1 MKRNIPTYVKEGYKM
16 KLMEQQMHELGGLRV
31 HMIPT
36 DKYKTNT
43 FVFRFKAPLNEETVT
58 ERALLPYVLQSATE
72 KLPSVIRLRQYL
84 EELYGSSL
92 AVDVSKKGEDHI
104 ISIYVDIANETY
116 LQDAPPLFEKAL
128 SMLSDIVLHPAT
140 EGSGFLSSIVESEKR
155 ALVQRI
161 EATYDDKM
169 RYANERLIE
178 EMCKVEPY
186 RLSANGQKERVAS
199 ITNETLYRYYQKVLA
214 EDEMD
219 LYIIGDIDEDA
230 VDLVG
235 KYFSITPRTAKDKN
249 VILHKRNN
257 EEQEIV
263 EKQELKQSK
272 LNIGYR
278 TYITYRDEDY
288 FALQLFNGLFGG
300 FSHSKLFV
308 NVREKNSL
316 AYYAASR
323 FESHKGLLFVMSGIE
338 AKNYEKA
345 VEIIKEQM
353 KAMQNGD
360 FSEEEIHQTK
370 SVIQNQ
376 ILEAIDTPRGFV
388 EMLYHG
394 VIAERTR
401 PVEEW
406 LTGIERVTKEKIV
419 KVANNIELDTIYF
432 LHGTEGE

>member
-1 MKRNIPTYVKEGYKM
+1 M
-16 KLMEQQMHELGGLRV
+16 KLMDQQIQELGGLRV
-31 HMIPT
+31 HTIQT

-43 FVFRFKAPLNEETVT
+43 FIFRFKAPLNEETVT

-140 EGSGFLSSIVESEKR
+140 EGNGFLPSVVESEKR
-155 ALVQRI
+155 ALIQRI

-178 EMCKVEPY
+178 EMCQVEPY
-186 RLSANGQKERVAS
+186 RLSANGQKERVSA
-199 ITNETLYRYYQKVLA
+199 ITNETLYDYYQQVLA

-219 LYIIGDIDEDA
+219 LYIIGDITEEA
-230 VDLVG
+230 INLVR
-235 KYFSITPRTAKDKN
+235 KYFSISPRPSKERN
-249 VILHKRNN
+249 VLLHKKN
-257 EEQEIV
+257 EDEQEVV

-278 TYITYRDEDY
+278 TYVTYRDEEY

-338 AKNYEKA
+338 AKNYERA

-353 KAMQNGD
+353 KAMQNGA
-360 FSEEEIHQTK
+360 FSDEEIHQTK

-388 EMLYHG
+388 ELLYHG
-394 VIAERTR
+394 VIAGQTR

-406 LTGIERVTKEKIV
+406 LTGIERVTKEEIV
-419 KVANNIELDTIYF
+419 KVANSIELDTIYF

>member
-1 MKRNIPTYVKEGYKM
+1 M
-16 KLMEQQMHELGGLRV
+16 KLMEQQLHELGGLRV
-31 HMIPT
+31 HIIPT

-72 KLPSVIRLRQYL
+72 KLSSVIRLRQYL

-104 ISIYVDIANETY
+104 ISIYVDIANEVY
-116 LQDAPPLFEKAL
+116 LHDAPPLFEKAL

-140 EGSGFLSSIVESEKR
+140 EGNGFLSSIVESEKR
-155 ALVQRI
+155 ALLQRI

-186 RLSANGQKERVAS
+186 RLSANGKKESVMS
-199 ITNETLYRYYQKVLA
+199 ITNESLYQYYQKVLA

-219 LYIIGDIDEDA
+219 LYIIGDISENA
-230 VDLVG
+230 VDLVS
-235 KYFSITPRTAKDKN
+235 KYFSISTRPVRERN
-249 VILHKRNN
+249 VLLHRRNN
-257 EEQEIV
+257 EEKEVV

-272 LNIGYR
+272 LHIGYR
-278 TYITYRDEDY
+278 TFVTYKDEDY

-353 KAMQNGD
+353 LAMQNGE

-394 VIAERTR
+394 IISDRTR

-406 LTGIERVTKEKIV
+406 LTGIESVTKEEIV
-419 KVANNIELDTIYF
+419 KVAKNIELDTIYF
-432 LHGTEGE
+432 LQGTEGE

>member
-1 MKRNIPTYVKEGYKM
+1 M
-16 KLMEQQMHELGGLRV
+16 KLMEQQLHELGGLRV
-31 HMIPT
+31 HIIPT

-104 ISIYVDIANETY
+104 ISIYVDIANEVY
-116 LQDAPPLFEKAL
+116 LHDAPPLFEKAL

-140 EGSGFLSSIVESEKR
+140 EGNGFLSSIVESEKR
-155 ALVQRI
+155 ALLQRI

-186 RLSANGQKERVAS
+186 RLSANGKKESVTS
-199 ITNETLYRYYQKVLA
+199 ITNESLYQYYQKVLA

-219 LYIIGDIDEDA
+219 LYIIGDISENA
-230 VDLVG
+230 VDLVS
-235 KYFSITPRTAKDKN
+235 KYFSISVRPVRERN
-249 VILHKRNN
+249 VLLHRRNN
-257 EEQEIV
+257 EEKEVV

-272 LNIGYR
+272 LHIGYR
-278 TYITYRDEDY
+278 TFVTYKDEDY

-353 KAMQNGD
+353 LAMQNGE

-394 VIAERTR
+394 IISDRTR

-406 LTGIERVTKEKIV
+406 LTGIESVTKEEIV
-419 KVANNIELDTIYF
+419 KVAKNIELDTIYF
-432 LHGTEGE
+432 LQGTEGE

>member
-1 MKRNIPTYVKEGYKM
+1 M
-16 KLMEQQMHELGGLRV
+16 KLMEQQLHELGGLRV
-31 HMIPT
+31 HIIPT

-104 ISIYVDIANETY
+104 ISIYVDIANEVY
-116 LQDAPPLFEKAL
+116 LHDAPPLFEKAL

-140 EGSGFLSSIVESEKR
+140 EGNGFLSSIVESEKR
-155 ALVQRI
+155 ALLQRI

-186 RLSANGQKERVAS
+186 RLSANGKKESVMS
-199 ITNETLYRYYQKVLA
+199 ITNESLYQYYQKVLA

-219 LYIIGDIDEDA
+219 LYIIGDISENA
-230 VDLVG
+230 VDLVS
-235 KYFSITPRTAKDKN
+235 KYFYISTRPVRERN
-249 VILHKRNN
+249 VLLHRRNN
-257 EEQEIV
+257 EEKEVV

-272 LNIGYR
+272 LHIGYR
-278 TYITYRDEDY
+278 TFVTYKDEDY

-353 KAMQNGD
+353 LAMQNGE

-394 VIAERTR
+394 IISDRTR

-406 LTGIERVTKEKIV
+406 LTGIESVTKEEIV
-419 KVANNIELDTIYF
+419 KVAKNIELDTIYF
-432 LHGTEGE
+432 LQGTEGE

>member
-1 MKRNIPTYVKEGYKM
+1 M
-16 KLMEQQMHELGGLRV
+16 KLMEQQLHELGGLRV
-31 HMIPT
+31 HIIPT

-104 ISIYVDIANETY
+104 ISIYVDIANEVY
-116 LQDAPPLFEKAL
+116 LHDAPPLFEKAL

-140 EGSGFLSSIVESEKR
+140 EGNGFLSSIVESEKR
-155 ALVQRI
+155 ALLQRI

-186 RLSANGQKERVAS
+186 RLSANGKKESVMS
-199 ITNETLYRYYQKVLA
+199 ITNESLYQYYQKVLA

-219 LYIIGDIDEDA
+219 LYIIGDISENA
-230 VDLVG
+230 VDLVS
-235 KYFSITPRTAKDKN
+235 KYFSISTRPVRERN
-249 VILHKRNN
+249 VLLHRRNN
-257 EEQEIV
+257 EEKEVV

-272 LNIGYR
+272 LHIGYR
-278 TYITYRDEDY
+278 TFVTYKDEDY

-308 NVREKNSL
+308 NVREKKSL

-353 KAMQNGD
+353 LAMQNGE

-394 VIAERTR
+394 IISDRTR

-406 LTGIERVTKEKIV
+406 LTGIESVTKEEIV
-419 KVANNIELDTIYF
+419 KVAKNIELDTIYF
-432 LHGTEGE
+432 LQGTEGE

>member
-1 MKRNIPTYVKEGYKM
+1 M
-16 KLMEQQMHELGGLRV
+16 KLMEQQLHELGGLRV
-31 HMIPT
+31 HIIPT

-43 FVFRFKAPLNEETVT
+43 FVFRLKAPLNEETVT

-104 ISIYVDIANETY
+104 ISIYVDIANEVY
-116 LQDAPPLFEKAL
+116 LHDAPSLFEKAL

-140 EGSGFLSSIVESEKR
+140 EGNGFLPSIVESEKR
-155 ALVQRI
+155 ALLQRI

-186 RLSANGQKERVAS
+186 RLSANGKKESVSS
-199 ITNETLYRYYQKVLA
+199 ITNESLYQYYQKVLA

-219 LYIIGDIDEDA
+219 LYIIGDISENA
-230 VDLVG
+230 VDLVS
-235 KYFSITPRTAKDKN
+235 KYFSISERPVRERN
-249 VILHKRNN
+249 VLLHKRNN
-257 EEQEIV
+257 EEKEVV

-272 LNIGYR
+272 LHIGYR
-278 TYITYRDEDY
+278 TFITYKDEDY

-353 KAMQNGD
+353 LAMQNGD
-360 FSEEEIHQTK
+360 FSEEEMRQTK

-394 VIAERTR
+394 IISDRTR

-406 LTGIERVTKEKIV
+406 LTGIESVTKEEIV
-419 KVANNIELDTIYF
+419 KVAKNIELDTIYF
-432 LHGTEGE
+432 LQGTEGE

>member
-1 MKRNIPTYVKEGYKM
+1 M
-16 KLMEQQMHELGGLRV
+16 KLMEQRLHELGGLRV
-31 HMIPT
+31 HIIPT

-104 ISIYVDIANETY
+104 ISIYVDIANEVY
-116 LQDAPPLFEKAL
+116 LHDAPPLFEKAL

-140 EGSGFLSSIVESEKR
+140 EGDGFLPSIVESEKR
-155 ALVQRI
+155 ALLQRI

-186 RLSANGQKERVAS
+186 RLSAHGKKESVSS
-199 ITNETLYRYYQKVLA
+199 ITNESLYQYYQKVLA

-219 LYIIGDIDEDA
+219 LYIIGDISENA
-230 VDLVG
+230 VDLVS
-235 KYFSITPRTAKDKN
+235 KYFSISARPARERN
-249 VILHKRNN
+249 VLLHKRNN
-257 EEQEIV
+257 EEKEVV

-272 LNIGYR
+272 LHIGYR
-278 TYITYRDEDY
+278 TFITYKDEDY

-338 AKNYEKA
+338 AKKYEKA

-353 KAMQNGD
+353 LAMQNGD
-360 FSEEEIHQTK
+360 FSEEEMHQTK

-394 VIAERTR
+394 IISDRTR

-406 LTGIERVTKEKIV
+406 LSGIESVTKEEIV
-419 KVANNIELDTIYF
+419 KVAKNIELDTIYF

>member
-1 MKRNIPTYVKEGYKM
+1 M
-16 KLMEQQMHELGGLRV
+16 KLMEQQLHELGGLRV
-31 HMIPT
+31 HIIPT

-104 ISIYVDIANETY
+104 ISIYVDIANEVY
-116 LQDAPPLFEKAL
+116 LHDAPPLFEKAL

-140 EGSGFLSSIVESEKR
+140 EGNGFLPSIVKSEKR
-155 ALVQRI
+155 ALLQRI

-186 RLSANGQKERVAS
+186 RLSAHGKKEIVSS
-199 ITNETLYRYYQKVLA
+199 ITNESLYQYYQKVLA

-219 LYIIGDIDEDA
+219 LYIIGDISENA
-230 VDLVG
+230 VDLVS
-235 KYFSITPRTAKDKN
+235 KYFSISARPARERN
-249 VILHKRNN
+249 VLLHKRNN
-257 EEQEIV
+257 EEKEVV

-272 LNIGYR
+272 LHIGYR
-278 TYITYRDEDY
+278 TFITYKDEDY

-353 KAMQNGD
+353 LAMQNGD
-360 FSEEEIHQTK
+360 FSEEEMHQTK

-394 VIAERTR
+394 IISDRTR

-406 LTGIERVTKEKIV
+406 LTGIESVTKEEIV
-419 KVANNIELDTIYF
+419 KVAKNIELDTIYF
-432 LHGTEGE
+432 LQGTEGE

>member
-1 MKRNIPTYVKEGYKM
+1 M
-16 KLMEQQMHELGGLRV
+16 KLMEQQLHELGGLRV
-31 HMIPT
+31 HIIPT

-104 ISIYVDIANETY
+104 ISIYVDIANEVY
-116 LQDAPPLFEKAL
+116 LHDAPPLFEKAL

-140 EGSGFLSSIVESEKR
+140 EGNGFLSSIVESEKR
-155 ALVQRI
+155 ALLQRI

-186 RLSANGQKERVAS
+186 RLSANGKKESVMS
-199 ITNETLYRYYQKVLA
+199 ITNESLYQYYQKVLA

-219 LYIIGDIDEDA
+219 LYIIGDISENA
-230 VDLVG
+230 VDLVS
-235 KYFSITPRTAKDKN
+235 KYFSISTRPVRERN
-249 VILHKRNN
+249 VLLHRRNN
-257 EEQEIV
+257 EEKEVV

-272 LNIGYR
+272 LHIGYR
-278 TYITYRDEDY
+278 TFVTYKDEDY

-353 KAMQNGD
+353 LAMQNGE

-394 VIAERTR
+394 IISDHTR

-406 LTGIERVTKEKIV
+406 LTGIESVTKEEIV
-419 KVANNIELDTIYF
+419 KVAKNIELDTIYF
-432 LHGTEGE
+432 LQGTEGE

>member
-1 MKRNIPTYVKEGYKM
+1 M
-16 KLMEQQMHELGGLRV
+16 KLMEQQLHELGGLRV
-31 HMIPT
+31 HIIPT

-104 ISIYVDIANETY
+104 ISIYVDIANEVY
-116 LQDAPPLFEKAL
+116 LHDAPPLFEKAL

-140 EGSGFLSSIVESEKR
+140 EGNGFLSSIVESEKR
-155 ALVQRI
+155 ALLQRI

-186 RLSANGQKERVAS
+186 RLSANGKKESVMS
-199 ITNETLYRYYQKVLA
+199 ITNESLYQYYQKVLA

-219 LYIIGDIDEDA
+219 LYIIGDISENA
-230 VDLVG
+230 VDLVS
-235 KYFSITPRTAKDKN
+235 KYFSISTRPVRERN
-249 VILHKRNN
+249 VLLHRRNN
-257 EEQEIV
+257 EEKEVV

-272 LNIGYR
+272 LHIGYR
-278 TYITYRDEDY
+278 TFVTYKDEDY

-353 KAMQNGD
+353 LAMQNGE

-376 ILEAIDTPRGFV
+376 VLEAIDTPRGFV

-394 VIAERTR
+394 IISDRTR

-406 LTGIERVTKEKIV
+406 LTGIESVTKEEIV
-419 KVANNIELDTIYF
+419 KVAKNIELDTIYF
-432 LHGTEGE
+432 LQGTEGE

>member
-1 MKRNIPTYVKEGYKM
+1 M
-16 KLMEQQMHELGGLRV
+16 KLMEQQLHELGGLRV
-31 HMIPT
+31 HIIPT

-43 FVFRFKAPLNEETVT
+43 CVFRFKAPLNEETVT

-104 ISIYVDIANETY
+104 ISIYVDIANEVY
-116 LQDAPPLFEKAL
+116 LHDAPPLFEKAL

-140 EGSGFLSSIVESEKR
+140 EGNGFLSSIVESEKR
-155 ALVQRI
+155 ALLQRI

-186 RLSANGQKERVAS
+186 RLSANGKKESVAS
-199 ITNETLYRYYQKVLA
+199 ITNESLYQYYQKVLA

-219 LYIIGDIDEDA
+219 LYIIGDISENA
-230 VDLVG
+230 VDLVS
-235 KYFSITPRTAKDKN
+235 KYFSISARPVRERN
-249 VILHKRNN
+249 VLLHRRNN
-257 EEQEIV
+257 EEKEVV

-272 LNIGYR
+272 LHIGYR
-278 TYITYRDEDY
+278 TFVTYKDEDY

-353 KAMQNGD
+353 LAMQNGE

-394 VIAERTR
+394 IISDRTR

-406 LTGIERVTKEKIV
+406 LTGIESVTKEEIV
-419 KVANNIELDTIYF
+419 KVAKNIELDTIYF
-432 LHGTEGE
+432 LQGTEGE

>member
-1 MKRNIPTYVKEGYKM
+1 M
-16 KLMEQQMHELGGLRV
+16 KLMEQQLHELGGLRV
-31 HMIPT
+31 HIIPT

-104 ISIYVDIANETY
+104 ISIYVDIANEVY
-116 LQDAPPLFEKAL
+116 LHDAPPLFEKAL

-140 EGSGFLSSIVESEKR
+140 EGNGFLSSIVESEKR
-155 ALVQRI
+155 ALLQRI

-186 RLSANGQKERVAS
+186 RLSANGKKESVMS
-199 ITNETLYRYYQKVLA
+199 ITNESLYQYYQKVLA

-219 LYIIGDIDEDA
+219 LYIIGDISENA
-230 VDLVG
+230 VDLVS
-235 KYFSITPRTAKDKN
+235 KYFSISTRPVRERN
-249 VILHKRNN
+249 VLLHRRNN
-257 EEQEIV
+257 EEKEVV

-272 LNIGYR
+272 LHIGYR
-278 TYITYRDEDY
+278 TFVTYKDEDY

-353 KAMQNGD
+353 LAMQNGE

-394 VIAERTR
+394 IISDRTR

-406 LTGIERVTKEKIV
+406 LTGIESVTKEEIV
-419 KVANNIELDTIYF
+419 KVAKNIELDTIYF
-432 LHGTEGE
+432 LQGTEGE

>member
-1 MKRNIPTYVKEGYKM
+1 M
-16 KLMEQQMHELGGLRV
+16 KLMEQQLHELGGLRV
-31 HMIPT
+31 HIIPT

-104 ISIYVDIANETY
+104 ISIYVDIANEVY
-116 LQDAPPLFEKAL
+116 LHDAPPLFEKAL

-140 EGSGFLSSIVESEKR
+140 EGNGFLSSIVESEKR
-155 ALVQRI
+155 ALLQRI

-186 RLSANGQKERVAS
+186 RLSANGKKESVTS
-199 ITNETLYRYYQKVLA
+199 ITNESLYQYYQKVLA

-219 LYIIGDIDEDA
+219 LYIIGDISENA
-230 VDLVG
+230 VDLVS
-235 KYFSITPRTAKDKN
+235 KYFSISTRPVRERN
-249 VILHKRNN
+249 VLLHRRNN
-257 EEQEIV
+257 EEKEVV

-272 LNIGYR
+272 LHIGYR
-278 TYITYRDEDY
+278 TFVTYKDEDY

-353 KAMQNGD
+353 LAMQNGE

-394 VIAERTR
+394 IISDRTR

-406 LTGIERVTKEKIV
+406 LTGIESVTKEEIV
-419 KVANNIELDTIYF
+419 KVAKNIELDTIYF
-432 LHGTEGE
+432 LQGTEGE

>member
-1 MKRNIPTYVKEGYKM
+1 M
-16 KLMEQQMHELGGLRV
+16 KLMEQQLHELGGLRV
-31 HMIPT
+31 HIIPT

-92 AVDVSKKGEDHI
+92 AVDVSKKGEDHV
-104 ISIYVDIANETY
+104 ISIYVDIANEVY
-116 LQDAPPLFEKAL
+116 LHDAPPLFEKAL
-128 SMLSDIVLHPAT
+128 SMLSDIVLHPAI
-140 EGSGFLSSIVESEKR
+140 EGNGFLPSIVESEKR
-155 ALVQRI
+155 ALLQRI

-169 RYANERLIE
+169 RYANERLVE

-186 RLSANGQKERVAS
+186 RLSANGKKESVSS
-199 ITNETLYRYYQKVLA
+199 ITNESLYQYYQKVLA

-219 LYIIGDIDEDA
+219 LYIIGDISENA
-230 VDLVG
+230 VDLVS
-235 KYFSITPRTAKDKN
+235 KYFSISARPAKERN
-249 VILHKRNN
+249 VLLHKRNN
-257 EEQEIV
+257 EEKEVV

-272 LNIGYR
+272 LHIGYR
-278 TYITYRDEDY
+278 TFITYKDEDY

-353 KAMQNGD
+353 LAMQNGD
-360 FSEEEIHQTK
+360 FSEEEMHQTK

-394 VIAERTR
+394 IISDRTR

-406 LTGIERVTKEKIV
+406 LTGIESVTKEEIV
-419 KVANNIELDTIYF
+419 KVAKNIELDTIYF
-432 LHGTEGE
+432 LQGTEGE

>member
-1 MKRNIPTYVKEGYKM
+1 M
-16 KLMEQQMHELGGLRV
+16 KLMEQRLHELGGLRV
-31 HMIPT
+31 HIIPT

-104 ISIYVDIANETY
+104 ISIYVDIANEVY
-116 LQDAPPLFEKAL
+116 LHDAPPLFEKAL

-140 EGSGFLSSIVESEKR
+140 EGDGFLPSIVESEKR
-155 ALVQRI
+155 ALLQRI

-186 RLSANGQKERVAS
+186 RLSAHGKKESVSS
-199 ITNETLYRYYQKVLA
+199 ITNESLYQYYQKVLA

-219 LYIIGDIDEDA
+219 LYIIGDISENA
-230 VDLVG
+230 VDLVS
-235 KYFSITPRTAKDKN
+235 KYFSISARPARERN
-249 VILHKRNN
+249 VLLHKRNN
-257 EEQEIV
+257 EEKEVV

-272 LNIGYR
+272 LHIGYR
-278 TYITYRDEDY
+278 TFITYKDEDY

-353 KAMQNGD
+353 LAMQNGD
-360 FSEEEIHQTK
+360 FSEEEMHQTK

-394 VIAERTR
+394 IISDRTR

-406 LTGIERVTKEKIV
+406 LSGIESVTKEEIV
-419 KVANNIELDTIYF
+419 KVAKNIELDTIYF

>member
-1 MKRNIPTYVKEGYKM
+1 M
-16 KLMEQQMHELGGLRV
+16 KLMEQQLHELGGLRV
-31 HMIPT
+31 HIIPT

-104 ISIYVDIANETY
+104 ISIYVDIANEVY
-116 LQDAPPLFEKAL
+116 LHDAPPLFEKAL

-140 EGSGFLSSIVESEKR
+140 EGNGFLSSIVESEKR
-155 ALVQRI
+155 ALLQRI

-186 RLSANGQKERVAS
+186 RLSANGKKESVMS
-199 ITNETLYRYYQKVLA
+199 ITNECLYQYYQKVLA

-219 LYIIGDIDEDA
+219 LYIIGDISENA
-230 VDLVG
+230 VDLVS
-235 KYFSITPRTAKDKN
+235 KYFSISTRPVRERN
-249 VILHKRNN
+249 VLLHRRNN
-257 EEQEIV
+257 EEKEVV

-272 LNIGYR
+272 LHIGYR
-278 TYITYRDEDY
+278 TFVTYKDEDY

-353 KAMQNGD
+353 LAMQNGE

-394 VIAERTR
+394 IISDRTR

-406 LTGIERVTKEKIV
+406 LTGIESVTKEEIV
-419 KVANNIELDTIYF
+419 KVAKNIELDTIYF
-432 LHGTEGE
+432 LQGTEGE

>member
-1 MKRNIPTYVKEGYKM
+1 M
-16 KLMEQQMHELGGLRV
+16 KLMEQQLHELGGLRV
-31 HMIPT
+31 HIIPT

-104 ISIYVDIANETY
+104 ISIYVDIANEVY
-116 LQDAPPLFEKAL
+116 LHDAPPLFEKAL

-140 EGSGFLSSIVESEKR
+140 EGNGFLSSIVESEKR
-155 ALVQRI
+155 ALLQRI

-186 RLSANGQKERVAS
+186 RLSANGKKESVTS
-199 ITNETLYRYYQKVLA
+199 ITNESLYQYYQKVLA

-219 LYIIGDIDEDA
+219 LYIIGDISENA
-230 VDLVG
+230 VDLVS
-235 KYFSITPRTAKDKN
+235 KYFSISTRPVRERN
-249 VILHKRNN
+249 VLLHRRNN
-257 EEQEIV
+257 EEKEVV

-272 LNIGYR
+272 LHIGYR
-278 TYITYRDEDY
+278 TFVTYKDEDY

-353 KAMQNGD
+353 LAMQNGE

-394 VIAERTR
+394 IISDRTR

-406 LTGIERVTKEKIV
+406 LTCIESVTKEEIV
-419 KVANNIELDTIYF
+419 KVAKNIELDTIYF
-432 LHGTEGE
+432 LQGTEGE

>member
-1 MKRNIPTYVKEGYKM
+1 M
-16 KLMEQQMHELGGLRV
+16 KLMEQQLHELGGLRV
-31 HMIPT
+31 HIIPT

-104 ISIYVDIANETY
+104 ISIYVDIANEIY
-116 LQDAPPLFEKAL
+116 LHDAPPLFEKAL
-128 SMLSDIVLHPAT
+128 SMLSEIVLHPAM
-140 EGSGFLSSIVESEKR
+140 EGNGFLASIVESEKR
-155 ALVQRI
+155 ALLQRI

-178 EMCKVEPY
+178 EMCEVEPY
-186 RLSANGQKERVAS
+186 RLSANGKKESVTS
-199 ITNETLYRYYQKVLA
+199 ITNESLYQYYQKVLA

-219 LYIIGDIDEDA
+219 LYIIGDISENA

-235 KYFSITPRTAKDKN
+235 KYFSISARPAKERN
-249 VILHKRNN
+249 VLLHKRNN
-257 EEQEIV
+257 EEKEVV

-272 LNIGYR
+272 LHIGYR
-278 TYITYRDEDY
+278 TFVTYKDEDY

-353 KAMQNGD
+353 LAMQNGD
-360 FSEEEIHQTK
+360 FSEEEMHQTK

-394 VIAERTR
+394 VISDRTR

-406 LTGIERVTKEKIV
+406 LTGIESVKKEEIV
-419 KVANNIELDTIYF
+419 KVAKNIELDTIYF

>member
-1 MKRNIPTYVKEGYKM
+1 M
-16 KLMEQQMHELGGLRV
+16 KLMEQQLHELGGLRV
-31 HMIPT
+31 HIIPT

-104 ISIYVDIANETY
+104 ISIYVDIANEVY
-116 LQDAPPLFEKAL
+116 LHDAPPLFEKAL

-140 EGSGFLSSIVESEKR
+140 EGNGFLPSIVESEKR
-155 ALVQRI
+155 ALLQRI

-186 RLSANGQKERVAS
+186 RLSAHGKKEIVSS
-199 ITNETLYRYYQKVLA
+199 ITNESLYQYYQKVLA

-219 LYIIGDIDEDA
+219 LYIIGDISENA
-230 VDLVG
+230 VDLVS
-235 KYFSITPRTAKDKN
+235 KYFSISARPARERN
-249 VILHKRNN
+249 VLLHKRNN
-257 EEQEIV
+257 EEKEVV

-272 LNIGYR
+272 LHIGYR
-278 TYITYRDEDY
+278 TFITYKDEDY

-353 KAMQNGD
+353 LAMQNGD
-360 FSEEEIHQTK
+360 FSEEEMHQTK

-394 VIAERTR
+394 IISDRTR

-406 LTGIERVTKEKIV
+406 LTGIESVMKEEIV
-419 KVANNIELDTIYF
+419 KVAKNIELDTIYF
-432 LHGTEGE
+432 LQGTEGE

>member
-1 MKRNIPTYVKEGYKM
+1 M
-16 KLMEQQMHELGGLRV
+16 KLMEQQLHELGGLRV
-31 HMIPT
+31 HIIPT

-104 ISIYVDIANETY
+104 ISIYVDIANEVY
-116 LQDAPPLFEKAL
+116 LHDAPPLFEKAL

-140 EGSGFLSSIVESEKR
+140 EGNSFLPSIVESEKR
-155 ALVQRI
+155 ALLQRI

-186 RLSANGQKERVAS
+186 RLSAHGKKESVSS
-199 ITNETLYRYYQKVLA
+199 ITNESLYQYYQKVLA

-219 LYIIGDIDEDA
+219 LYIIGDISENA
-230 VDLVG
+230 VDLVS
-235 KYFSITPRTAKDKN
+235 KYFSISARPARERN
-249 VILHKRNN
+249 VLLHKRNN
-257 EEQEIV
+257 EEKEVV

-272 LNIGYR
+272 LHIGYR
-278 TYITYRDEDY
+278 TFITYKDEDY

-353 KAMQNGD
+353 LAMQNGD
-360 FSEEEIHQTK
+360 FSEEEMHQTK

-394 VIAERTR
+394 IISDRTR

-406 LTGIERVTKEKIV
+406 LSGIESVTKEEIV
-419 KVANNIELDTIYF
+419 KVAKNIELDTIYF

>member
-1 MKRNIPTYVKEGYKM
+1 M
-16 KLMEQQMHELGGLRV
+16 KLMEQQLHELGGLRV
-31 HMIPT
+31 HIIPT

-104 ISIYVDIANETY
+104 ISIYVDIANEVY
-116 LQDAPPLFEKAL
+116 LHDAPPLFEKAL

-140 EGSGFLSSIVESEKR
+140 EGNGFLSSIVESEKR
-155 ALVQRI
+155 ALLQRI

-186 RLSANGQKERVAS
+186 RLSANGKKESVMS
-199 ITNETLYRYYQKVLA
+199 ITNESLYQYYQKVLA

-219 LYIIGDIDEDA
+219 LYIIGDISENA
-230 VDLVG
+230 VDLVS
-235 KYFSITPRTAKDKN
+235 KYFSISTRPVRERN
-249 VILHKRNN
+249 VLLHRRNN
-257 EEQEIV
+257 EEKEVV

-272 LNIGYR
+272 LHIGYR
-278 TYITYRDEDY
+278 TFVTYKDEDY

-353 KAMQNGD
+353 LAMQNGE
-360 FSEEEIHQTK
+360 FSEEEINQTK

-394 VIAERTR
+394 IISDRTR

-406 LTGIERVTKEKIV
+406 LTGIESVTKEEIV
-419 KVANNIELDTIYF
+419 KVAKNIELDTIYF
-432 LHGTEGE
+432 LQGTEGE

>member
-1 MKRNIPTYVKEGYKM
+1 
-16 KLMEQQMHELGGLRV
+16 MEQQLHELGGLRV
-31 HMIPT
+31 HIIPT

-104 ISIYVDIANETY
+104 ISIYVDIANEVY
-116 LQDAPPLFEKAL
+116 LHDAPPLFEKAL

-140 EGSGFLSSIVESEKR
+140 EGNGFLSSIVESEKR
-155 ALVQRI
+155 ALLQRI

-186 RLSANGQKERVAS
+186 RLSANGKKESVMS
-199 ITNETLYRYYQKVLA
+199 ITNESLYQYYQKVLA

-219 LYIIGDIDEDA
+219 LYIIGDISENA
-230 VDLVG
+230 VDLVS
-235 KYFSITPRTAKDKN
+235 KYFSISTRPVRERN
-249 VILHKRNN
+249 VLLHRRNN
-257 EEQEIV
+257 EEKEVV

-272 LNIGYR
+272 LHIGYR
-278 TYITYRDEDY
+278 TFVTYKDEDY

-353 KAMQNGD
+353 LAMQNGE

-394 VIAERTR
+394 IISDRTR

-406 LTGIERVTKEKIV
+406 LTGIESVTKEEIV
-419 KVANNIELDTIYF
+419 KVAKNIELDTIYF
-432 LHGTEGE
+432 LQGTEGE

>member
-1 MKRNIPTYVKEGYKM
+1 MR
-16 KLMEQQMHELGGLRV
+16 LMEQRLHELGGLRV
-31 HMIPT
+31 HIIPT

-43 FVFRFKAPLNEETVT
+43 FVFRLKAPLNEETVT

-104 ISIYVDIANETY
+104 ISIYVDIANEVY
-116 LQDAPPLFEKAL
+116 LHDAPPLFEKAL
-128 SMLSDIVLHPAT
+128 SMLSNIVLHPAT
-140 EGSGFLSSIVESEKR
+140 EGNGFLPSIVESEKR
-155 ALVQRI
+155 ALLQRI

-186 RLSANGQKERVAS
+186 RLSANGKKESVSS
-199 ITNETLYRYYQKVLA
+199 ITNESLYQYYQKVLA

-219 LYIIGDIDEDA
+219 LYIIGDISEDA
-230 VDLVG
+230 VDLVS
-235 KYFSITPRTAKDKN
+235 KYFSISARPARERN
-249 VILHKRNN
+249 VLLHKRNN
-257 EEQEIV
+257 EEKEVV

-272 LNIGYR
+272 LHIGYR
-278 TYITYRDEDY
+278 TFITYKDEDY

-353 KAMQNGD
+353 LAMQNGD
-360 FSEEEIHQTK
+360 FSEEEMHQTK

-394 VIAERTR
+394 IISERTR

-406 LTGIERVTKEKIV
+406 LTGIESVTKEEIV
-419 KVANNIELDTIYF
+419 KVAKNIELDTIYF

>member
-1 MKRNIPTYVKEGYKM
+1 M
-16 KLMEQQMHELGGLRV
+16 KLMEQQLHELGGLRV
-31 HMIPT
+31 HIIPT

-43 FVFRFKAPLNEETVT
+43 FVFRFKAPLNGETVT

-104 ISIYVDIANETY
+104 ISIYVDIANEVY
-116 LQDAPPLFEKAL
+116 LHDAPPLFEKAL

-140 EGSGFLSSIVESEKR
+140 EGNGFLSSIVESEKR
-155 ALVQRI
+155 ALLQRI

-186 RLSANGQKERVAS
+186 RLSANGKKESVMS
-199 ITNETLYRYYQKVLA
+199 ITNESLYQYYQKVLA

-219 LYIIGDIDEDA
+219 LYIIGDISENA
-230 VDLVG
+230 VDLVS
-235 KYFSITPRTAKDKN
+235 KYFSISTRPVRERN
-249 VILHKRNN
+249 VLLHRRNN
-257 EEQEIV
+257 EEKEVV

-272 LNIGYR
+272 LHIGYR
-278 TYITYRDEDY
+278 TFVTYKDEDY

-353 KAMQNGD
+353 LAMQNGE

-394 VIAERTR
+394 IISDRTR

-406 LTGIERVTKEKIV
+406 LTGIESVTKEEIV
-419 KVANNIELDTIYF
+419 KVAKNIELDTIYF
-432 LHGTEGE
+432 LQGTEGE

>member
-1 MKRNIPTYVKEGYKM
+1 M
-16 KLMEQQMHELGGLRV
+16 KLMEQQLHELGGLRV
-31 HMIPT
+31 HIIPT

-43 FVFRFKAPLNEETVT
+43 FVFRLKAPLNEETVT

-92 AVDVSKKGEDHI
+92 SVDVSKKGEDHI
-104 ISIYVDIANETY
+104 ISIYVDIANEVY
-116 LQDAPPLFEKAL
+116 LHDAPPLFEKAL

-140 EGSGFLSSIVESEKR
+140 EGNGFLPSIVESEKR
-155 ALVQRI
+155 ALLQRI
-161 EATYDDKM
+161 EVTYDDKM

-186 RLSANGQKERVAS
+186 RLSANGKKESVSS
-199 ITNETLYRYYQKVLA
+199 ITNESLYQYYQKVLA

-219 LYIIGDIDEDA
+219 LYIIGDISENA
-230 VDLVG
+230 VDLVS
-235 KYFSITPRTAKDKN
+235 KYFSISARPARERN
-249 VILHKRNN
+249 VLLHKRNN
-257 EEQEIV
+257 EEKEVV

-272 LNIGYR
+272 LHIGYR
-278 TYITYRDEDY
+278 TFITYKDEDY

-353 KAMQNGD
+353 LAMQNGD
-360 FSEEEIHQTK
+360 FSEEEMHQTK
-370 SVIQNQ
+370 SVIRNQ

-394 VIAERTR
+394 IISDRTR

-406 LTGIERVTKEKIV
+406 LTGIESVTKEEIV
-419 KVANNIELDTIYF
+419 KVAKNIELDTIYF
-432 LHGTEGE
+432 LQGTEGE

>member
-1 MKRNIPTYVKEGYKM
+1 M
-16 KLMEQQMHELGGLRV
+16 KLMEQQLHELGGLRV
-31 HMIPT
+31 HIIPT

-104 ISIYVDIANETY
+104 ISIYVDIANEVY
-116 LQDAPPLFEKAL
+116 LHDAPPLFEKAL

-140 EGSGFLSSIVESEKR
+140 EGNGFLSSIVESEKR
-155 ALVQRI
+155 ALLQRI

-186 RLSANGQKERVAS
+186 RLSANGKKESVMS
-199 ITNETLYRYYQKVLA
+199 ITNESLYQYYQKVLA
-214 EDEMD
+214 EDEID
-219 LYIIGDIDEDA
+219 LYIIGDISENA
-230 VDLVG
+230 VDLVS
-235 KYFSITPRTAKDKN
+235 KYFSISTRPVRERN
-249 VILHKRNN
+249 VLLHRRNN
-257 EEQEIV
+257 EEKEVV

-272 LNIGYR
+272 LHIGYR
-278 TYITYRDEDY
+278 TFVTYKDEDY

-353 KAMQNGD
+353 LAMQNGE

-394 VIAERTR
+394 IISDRTR

-406 LTGIERVTKEKIV
+406 LTGIESVTKEEIV
-419 KVANNIELDTIYF
+419 KVAKNIELDTIYF
-432 LHGTEGE
+432 LQGTEGE

>member
-1 MKRNIPTYVKEGYKM
+1 
-16 KLMEQQMHELGGLRV
+16 MEQQLHELGGLRV
-31 HMIPT
+31 HIIPT

-43 FVFRFKAPLNEETVT
+43 FVFRLKAPLNEETVT

-104 ISIYVDIANETY
+104 ISIYVDIANEVY
-116 LQDAPPLFEKAL
+116 LHDAPPLFEKAL

-140 EGSGFLSSIVESEKR
+140 EGNGFLPSIVESEKR
-155 ALVQRI
+155 ALLQRI

-186 RLSANGQKERVAS
+186 RLSANGKKESVSS
-199 ITNETLYRYYQKVLA
+199 ITNESLYQYYQKVLA

-219 LYIIGDIDEDA
+219 LYIIGDISENA
-230 VDLVG
+230 VDLVS
-235 KYFSITPRTAKDKN
+235 KYFSISERPVRERN
-249 VILHKRNN
+249 VLLHKRNN
-257 EEQEIV
+257 EEKEVV

-272 LNIGYR
+272 LHIGYR
-278 TYITYRDEDY
+278 TFITYKDEDY

-353 KAMQNGD
+353 LAMQNGD
-360 FSEEEIHQTK
+360 FSEEEMHQTK

-394 VIAERTR
+394 IISDRTR

-406 LTGIERVTKEKIV
+406 LTGIESVTKEEIV
-419 KVANNIELDTIYF
+419 KVAKNIELDTIYF
-432 LHGTEGE
+432 LQGTEGE

>member
-1 MKRNIPTYVKEGYKM
+1 M
-16 KLMEQQMHELGGLRV
+16 KLMEQQMYELGGLRV

-43 FVFRFKAPLNEETVT
+43 FVFRFRAPLNEETVT
-58 ERALLPYVLQSATE
+58 ERALLPYVLQSATG

-104 ISIYVDIANETY
+104 ISIYVDIANEIY

-140 EGSGFLSSIVESEKR
+140 EGSGFLQSIVESEKR

-186 RLSANGQKERVAS
+186 RLSANGQKERVNS

-219 LYIIGDIDEDA
+219 LYIIGDVAEDA
-230 VDLVG
+230 IDLVG
-235 KYFSITPRTAKDKN
+235 KYFSIPPRTVREKN

-278 TYITYRDEDY
+278 TFITYRDEDY

-406 LTGIERVTKEKIV
+406 LTGIERVTKEEII

>member
-1 MKRNIPTYVKEGYKM
+1 M
-16 KLMEQQMHELGGLRV
+16 KLMEQQLHELGGLRV
-31 HMIPT
+31 HIIPT

-43 FVFRFKAPLNEETVT
+43 FVFRFKAPLNEDTVT

-104 ISIYVDIANETY
+104 ISIYVDIANEVY
-116 LQDAPPLFEKAL
+116 LHDAPPLFEKAL

-140 EGSGFLSSIVESEKR
+140 EGNGFLSSIVESEKR
-155 ALVQRI
+155 ALLQRI

-186 RLSANGQKERVAS
+186 RLSANGKKESVTS
-199 ITNETLYRYYQKVLA
+199 ITNESLYQYYQKVLA

-219 LYIIGDIDEDA
+219 LYIIGDISENA
-230 VDLVG
+230 VDLVS
-235 KYFSITPRTAKDKN
+235 KYFSISTRPVRERN
-249 VILHKRNN
+249 VLLHRRNN
-257 EEQEIV
+257 EEKEVV

-272 LNIGYR
+272 LHIGYR
-278 TYITYRDEDY
+278 TFVTYKDEDY

-353 KAMQNGD
+353 LAMQNGE

-394 VIAERTR
+394 IISDRTR

-406 LTGIERVTKEKIV
+406 LTCIESVTKEEIV
-419 KVANNIELDTIYF
+419 KVAKNIELDTIYF
-432 LHGTEGE
+432 LQGTEGE

>member
-1 MKRNIPTYVKEGYKM
+1 M
-16 KLMEQQMHELGGLRV
+16 KLMEQQLHELGGLRV
-31 HMIPT
+31 HIIPT

-104 ISIYVDIANETY
+104 ISIYVDIANEVY
-116 LQDAPPLFEKAL
+116 LHDAPPLFEKAL

-140 EGSGFLSSIVESEKR
+140 EGNGFLPSIVESEKR
-155 ALVQRI
+155 ALLQRI

-186 RLSANGQKERVAS
+186 RLSANGKKESVSS
-199 ITNETLYRYYQKVLA
+199 ITNESLYQYYQKVLA

-219 LYIIGDIDEDA
+219 LYIIGDILENA
-230 VDLVG
+230 VDLVS
-235 KYFSITPRTAKDKN
+235 KYFSISARPARERN
-249 VILHKRNN
+249 VLLHKRNN
-257 EEQEIV
+257 EEKEVV
-263 EKQELKQSK
+263 EQQELKQSK
-272 LNIGYR
+272 LHIGYR
-278 TYITYRDEDY
+278 TFITYKDEDY

-353 KAMQNGD
+353 LAMQNGD
-360 FSEEEIHQTK
+360 FSEEEMHQTK

-394 VIAERTR
+394 IISDRTR

-406 LTGIERVTKEKIV
+406 LTGIESVTKEEIV
-419 KVANNIELDTIYF
+419 KVAKNIALDTIYF
-432 LHGTEGE
+432 LQGTEGE

>member
-1 MKRNIPTYVKEGYKM
+1 M
-16 KLMEQQMHELGGLRV
+16 KLMEQQLHELGGLRV
-31 HMIPT
+31 HIIPT

-104 ISIYVDIANETY
+104 ISIYVDIANEVY
-116 LQDAPPLFEKAL
+116 LHDAPPLFEKAL

-140 EGSGFLSSIVESEKR
+140 EGNGFLPSIVESEKR
-155 ALVQRI
+155 ALLQRI

-186 RLSANGQKERVAS
+186 RLSANGKKESVSS
-199 ITNETLYRYYQKVLA
+199 ITNESLYQYYQKVLA

-219 LYIIGDIDEDA
+219 LYIIGDISENA
-230 VDLVG
+230 VDLVS
-235 KYFSITPRTAKDKN
+235 KYFSISTHPVRERN
-249 VILHKRNN
+249 VLLHKRNN
-257 EEQEIV
+257 EEKEVV
-263 EKQELKQSK
+263 EQQELKQSK
-272 LNIGYR
+272 LHIGYR
-278 TYITYRDEDY
+278 TFITYKDEDY

-353 KAMQNGD
+353 LAMQNGD
-360 FSEEEIHQTK
+360 FSEEEMHQTK

-394 VIAERTR
+394 IISDRTR

-406 LTGIERVTKEKIV
+406 LTGIESVTKEEIV
-419 KVANNIELDTIYF
+419 KVAKNIELDTIYF
-432 LHGTEGE
+432 LQGTEGE

>member
-1 MKRNIPTYVKEGYKM
+1 M
-16 KLMEQQMHELGGLRV
+16 KLMEQQLHELGGLRV
-31 HMIPT
+31 HIIPT

-104 ISIYVDIANETY
+104 ISIYVDIANEVY
-116 LQDAPPLFEKAL
+116 LHDAPPLFEKAL

-140 EGSGFLSSIVESEKR
+140 EGNGFLPSIVESEKR
-155 ALVQRI
+155 ALLQRI

-186 RLSANGQKERVAS
+186 RLSAHGKKEIVSS
-199 ITNETLYRYYQKVLA
+199 ITNESLYQYYQKVLA

-219 LYIIGDIDEDA
+219 LYIIGDISENA
-230 VDLVG
+230 VDLVS
-235 KYFSITPRTAKDKN
+235 KYFSISVRPARERN
-249 VILHKRNN
+249 VLLHKRNN
-257 EEQEIV
+257 EEKEVV

-272 LNIGYR
+272 LHIGYR
-278 TYITYRDEDY
+278 TFITYKDEDY

-338 AKNYEKA
+338 AENYEKA

-353 KAMQNGD
+353 LAMQNGD
-360 FSEEEIHQTK
+360 FSEEEMHQTK

-394 VIAERTR
+394 IISDRTR

-406 LTGIERVTKEKIV
+406 LTGIESVTKEEIV
-419 KVANNIELDTIYF
+419 KVAKNIELDTIYF
-432 LHGTEGE
+432 LQGTEGE

>member
-1 MKRNIPTYVKEGYKM
+1 M
-16 KLMEQQMHELGGLRV
+16 KLMEQQLHELDGLRV
-31 HMIPT
+31 HIIQT

-104 ISIYVDIANETY
+104 ISIYVDIANEVY
-116 LQDAPPLFEKAL
+116 LHDAPPLFEKAL

-140 EGSGFLSSIVESEKR
+140 EGNGFLSSIVESEKR
-155 ALVQRI
+155 ALLQRI

-186 RLSANGQKERVAS
+186 RLSANGKKESVMS
-199 ITNETLYRYYQKVLA
+199 ITNESLYQYYQKVLA

-219 LYIIGDIDEDA
+219 LYIIGDISENA
-230 VDLVG
+230 VDLVR
-235 KYFSITPRTAKDKN
+235 KYFSISARPVRERN
-249 VILHKRNN
+249 VLLHRRNN
-257 EEQEIV
+257 EEKEVV

-272 LNIGYR
+272 LHIGYR
-278 TYITYRDEDY
+278 TFVTYKDEDY

-353 KAMQNGD
+353 LAMQNGE

-394 VIAERTR
+394 IISDRTR

-406 LTGIERVTKEKIV
+406 LTGIESVTKEEIV
-419 KVANNIELDTIYF
+419 KVAKNIELDTIYF
-432 LHGTEGE
+432 LQGTEGE

>member
-1 MKRNIPTYVKEGYKM
+1 M
-16 KLMEQQMHELGGLRV
+16 KLMEQQLHELGGLRV
-31 HMIPT
+31 HIIPT

-104 ISIYVDIANETY
+104 ISIYVDIANEVY
-116 LQDAPPLFEKAL
+116 LHDAPPLFEKAL

-140 EGSGFLSSIVESEKR
+140 EGNGFLPSIVESEKR
-155 ALVQRI
+155 ALLQRI

-186 RLSANGQKERVAS
+186 RLSANGKKESVMS
-199 ITNETLYRYYQKVLA
+199 ITNESLYQYYQKVLA

-219 LYIIGDIDEDA
+219 LYIIGDISENA
-230 VDLVG
+230 VDLVS
-235 KYFSITPRTAKDKN
+235 KYFSISTRPVRERN
-249 VILHKRNN
+249 VLLHRRNN
-257 EEQEIV
+257 EEKEVV

-272 LNIGYR
+272 LHIGYR
-278 TYITYRDEDY
+278 TFVTYKDEDY

-353 KAMQNGD
+353 LAMQNGE

-394 VIAERTR
+394 IISDRTR

-406 LTGIERVTKEKIV
+406 LTGIESVTKEEIV
-419 KVANNIELDTIYF
+419 KVAKNIELDTIYF
-432 LHGTEGE
+432 LQGTEGE

>member
-1 MKRNIPTYVKEGYKM
+1 M
-16 KLMEQQMHELGGLRV
+16 KLMEQQIHELGGLRV

-128 SMLSDIVLHPAT
+128 SILSDIVLHPAT
-140 EGSGFLSSIVESEKR
+140 EGSGFLQPIVESEKR

-186 RLSANGQKERVAS
+186 RISANGQKERVAS
-199 ITNETLYRYYQKVLA
+199 ITNETLYSYYQKVLV

-219 LYIIGDIDEDA
+219 LYIIGDIAEDA
-230 VDLVG
+230 IDLVG
-235 KYFSITPRTAKDKN
+235 KYFSIPPREEKEKH

-338 AKNYEKA
+338 AKNYKKA

-353 KAMQNGD
+353 KAMQSGD

-406 LTGIERVTKEKIV
+406 LTGIERVTKEEIV